1 LTSYKFL
8 LADDRTALHKAIVE
22 DYPSTN

>member
-1 LTSYKFL
+1 LTSYKLL
-8 LADDRTALHKAIVE
+8 LADERTALHKVIVE